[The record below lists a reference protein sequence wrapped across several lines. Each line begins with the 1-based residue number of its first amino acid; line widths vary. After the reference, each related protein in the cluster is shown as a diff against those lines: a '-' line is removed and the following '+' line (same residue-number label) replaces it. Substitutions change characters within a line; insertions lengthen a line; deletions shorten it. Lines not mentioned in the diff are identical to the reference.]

1 MKVLL
6 VHNHYSSVG
15 GESRVFDLEREAL
28 ERVLGPERI
37 FTLESGSPRH
47 PISLVFSIFFSF
59 RKYWKVFR
67 LIKENRIDIVHVH
80 NFFPIFSASIFFAAK
95 HAGAKTVHCLHNYR
109 WWCINGNFFRNG
121 KICTVCADKHSLF
134 SGIRY
139 GCYRESTLQSLLAVA
154 AFSFYKAMG
163 VFARIDAFVAMTHF
177 QQLKLIALGLDP
189 KKIYIKPNM
198 VPVVQPSL
206 AAGKGYLYVGR
217 LEVEKGIVLLLET
230 WAMLPTAF
238 ELTII
243 GGGSMEEELRQK
255 YTQPNIHFMG
265 ICSPEETMNYI
276 SKSRYT
282 IQPSL
287 MFETFGLT
295 IVESM
300 CKGVPVIALNI
311 GTRTE
316 LVQDRITGFLC
327 TPENLFDTINAAD
340 EFDDYETMSKAA
352 FQFASAYDTSRII
365 EQQLSLYQKLLRQ
378 PQ

>member
-1 MKVLL
+1 
-6 VHNHYSSVG
+6 
-15 GESRVFDLEREAL
+15 
-28 ERVLGPERI
+28 
-37 FTLESGSPRH
+37 
-47 PISLVFSIFFSF
+47 
-59 RKYWKVFR
+59 
-67 LIKENRIDIVHVH
+67 
-80 NFFPIFSASIFFAAK
+80 
-95 HAGAKTVHCLHNYR
+95 
-109 WWCINGNFFRNG
+109 
-121 KICTVCADKHSLF
+121 
-134 SGIRY
+134 
-139 GCYRESTLQSLLAVA
+139 LAIT
-154 AFSFYKAMG
+154 AFSFSKAMG

-189 KKIYIKPNM
+189 QKIYIKPNM

-230 WAMLPTAF
+230 WARFSPAF

>member
-1 MKVLL
+1 M
-6 VHNHYSSVG
+6 
-15 GESRVFDLEREAL
+15 FALEREAL
-28 ERVLGPERI
+28 ERALGPERI

-59 RKYWKVFR
+59 RKYRKVFR
-67 LIKENRIDIVHVH
+67 LVKENRIDIVHVH

-163 VFARIDAFVAMTHF
+163 VFGRIDAVVAMTHF
-177 QQLKLIALGLDP
+177 QQMKLIALGLDP
-189 KKIYIKPNM
+189 QKIYIKPNM
-198 VPVVQPSL
+198 VPAVQPPIASR
-206 AAGKGYLYVGR
+206 KGYLYVGR
-217 LEVEKGIVLLLET
+217 LEVEKGIQLLLEN
-230 WAMLPTAF
+230 WSRLSPKF

-243 GGGSMEEELRQK
+243 GGGSIEKSLREK
-255 YTQPNIHFMG
+255 YQQSNIHFKG
-265 ICSPEETMNYI
+265 ICSPEETLRCMAI
-276 SKSRYT
+276 ARYT

-295 IVESM
+295 ILESM
-300 CKGVPVIALNI
+300 SMGVPVIAFNI
-311 GTRTE
+311 GTRME
-316 LVQDRITGFLC
+316 LVQDRRTGFLC
-327 TPENLFDTINAAD
+327 STEDLLDTILTAD
-340 EFDDYETMSKAA
+340 DFDGYDAMSKEA
-352 FQFASAYDTSRII
+352 FQFASSFDTSKVI
-365 EQQLSLYQKLLRQ
+365 EEQISLYQKLLRH